1 MKALEQ
7 YSSSSFK
14 KELVNVNI
22 PDRVKRIGPFSQ
34 VIRAGPFVFLAGQ
47 APLDQKTGEVLHG
60 TIQEETRVTF
70 ENIKRN
76 LEAAGT
82 TLDNLVRLT
91 IFLADFKDYEGMNEV
106 RKEYV
111 GKVPPVSS
119 AIQVAYMY
127 QGIKVEIE
135 ATAVVP

>member
-1 MKALEQ
+1 MAKDA
-7 YSSSSFK
+7 SFSFK

-22 PDRVKRIGPFSQ
+22 PDRVSRIGPFSQ

-47 APLDQKTGEVLHG
+47 APLDQKTGEVVHG

-91 IFLADFKDYEGMNEV
+91 IFLADFKDYGGMNEV

-135 ATAVVP
+135 ATAVIP

>member
-1 MKALEQ
+1 MVQNNPL
-7 YSSSSFK
+7 FK
-14 KELVNVNI
+14 KELVNVKV
-22 PDRVKRIGPFSQ
+22 PEKVSKIGPFSQ
-34 VIRAGPFVFLAGQ
+34 VIRAGPLVFLAGQ
-47 APLDQKTGEVLHG
+47 APLDQKTGEVVHG
-60 TIQEETRVTF
+60 TIQEETRATF

-82 TLDNLVRLT
+82 SLDNLVRLT
-91 IFLADFKDYEGMNEV
+91 IFLADFKDYEGMNEI
-106 RKEYV
+106 RKQYV

-135 ATAVVP
+135 ATAVIP

>member
-1 MKALEQ
+1 MSFLAQ

-22 PDRVKRIGPFSQ
+22 PDRVRRIGPFSQ
-34 VIRAGPFVFLAGQ
+34 VIRAGPFIFLAGQ
-47 APLDQKTGEVLHG
+47 APLDQKTGEVVHG

-76 LEAAGT
+76 LEASGT

>member
-1 MKALEQ
+1 LARNIP
-7 YSSSSFK
+7 SFK
-14 KELVNVNI
+14 KQLVEVKI
-22 PDRVKRIGPFSQ
+22 PEKVRKIGPFSQ
-34 VIRAGPFVFLAGQ
+34 AIRAGPLVFLAGQ
-47 APLDQKTGEVLHG
+47 APLDQETGEVVHG
-60 TIQEETRVTF
+60 TIQEETKVTF

-82 TLDNLVRLT
+82 SLDNLVRLT

-106 RKEYV
+106 RKKYV

>member
-1 MKALEQ
+1 L
-7 YSSSSFK
+7 SDFK

-22 PDRVKRIGPFSQ
+22 PEAVKRIGPFSQ
-34 VIRAGPFVFLAGQ
+34 AIRAGPFVFLAGQ
-47 APLDQKTGEVLHG
+47 APLDQRTGEVVHG

-106 RKEYV
+106 RRQYV

>member
-1 MKALEQ
+1 LAQ
-7 YSSSSFK
+7 HSPSSFK

-22 PDRVKRIGPFSQ
+22 PDKVKRIGPFSQ
-34 VIRAGPFVFLAGQ
+34 AIRAGPFVFLAGQ
-47 APLDQKTGEVLHG
+47 APLDQKTGEVVHG

-82 TLDNLVRLT
+82 SLDNLVRLT
-91 IFLADFKDYEGMNEV
+91 IFLADFKDYEGMNVV

-111 GKVPPVSS
+111 GKIPPVSS